1 VGGLDRRRRRDTA
14 GERTVYSR
22 SIDWRRPVRQ
32 PSLLRMDEE
41 ACVVTTAAQ
50 VTRKV
55 EEKDAEMAAW
65 KAPAAMLLVQLSN
78 TGMVLLSKVAIDGGM
93 FVLAL
98 LTYRSLFGAAII
110 LPIALLRERC
120 VWFFG
125 TSVGWLSSI
134 PIPCRCPS
142 SCAN

>member
-1 VGGLDRRRRRDTA
+1 
-14 GERTVYSR
+14 
-22 SIDWRRPVRQ
+22 
-32 PSLLRMDEE
+32 MDEE
-41 ACVVTTAAQ
+41 AGVVTAAAQ

-134 PIPCRCPS
+134 PIPLPMSIILRKLNQIHFPS
-142 SCAN
+142 LIYTHIHILC